1 MRLILGLSFV
11 LVITACEP
19 QYVIPNSYSGR
30 YYGID
35 SVFRNQIALQI
46 KDTLI
51 HPIYLDVNY
60 LGDGLYDV
68 SNANGYWVRD
78 GLLTQQKIAIDISSF
93 KGYIYF
99 FQDSIFLSADSESDL
114 MDVTHKAS
122 LSR

>member
-1 MRLILGLSFV
+1 VRLILGLAFV

>member
-1 MRLILGLSFV
+1 MRLILGLAFV

>member
-1 MRLILGLSFV
+1 M
-11 LVITACEP
+11 
-19 QYVIPNSYSGR
+19 
-30 YYGID
+30 D
-35 SVFRNQIALQI
+35 SVFRNQFALQI
-46 KDTLI
+46 TDTLVN
-51 HPIYLDVNY
+51 PIYLDVAY
-60 LGDGLYDV
+60 LGEGLYDV

-114 MDVTHKAS
+114 MEVTHKAS

>member
-1 MRLILGLSFV
+1 MRLILGLAFV

-46 KDTLI
+46 KDTLVN
-51 HPIYLDVNY
+51 PIYLDVDY

-78 GLLTQQKIAIDISSF
+78 GLLTQHKIAVDISSF
-93 KGYIYF
+93 KGYVYF

>member
-1 MRLILGLSFV
+1 MRLILGLAFV

-99 FQDSIFLSADSESDL
+99 FHDSIFLSADSESDL

>member
-1 MRLILGLSFV
+1 VRLIIGLVFVFV
-11 LVITACEP
+11 LASCEP

-35 SVFRNQIALQI
+35 SVFRNQFALQI

-51 HPIYLDVNY
+51 NPIYLDVEY
-60 LGDGLYDV
+60 LGEGLYDV
-68 SNANGYWVRD
+68 SNTNGYWVRD
-78 GLLTQQKIAIDISSF
+78 GLLTQKKIAIDISSF

-114 MDVTHKAS
+114 MEVKHKAS

>member
-1 MRLILGLSFV
+1 MALTS
-11 LVITACEP
+11 CEP
-19 QYVIPNSYSGR
+19 QYIIPNSHSGR

-46 KDTLI
+46 IDTLVN
-51 HPIYLDVNY
+51 PIYLDVDY
-60 LGDGLYDV
+60 LGEGLYDV

-93 KGYIYF
+93 KGYIHF

-114 MDVTHKAS
+114 MEVTHKAS

>member
-1 MRLILGLSFV
+1 MRLILGLAFV

-93 KGYIYF
+93 KGHIYF

>member
-1 MRLILGLSFV
+1 VRLILGLSFV